1 VTGGLS
7 RFSIGMGDRFGR
19 QGIAQLSAVVEASM
33 LGVGVVPVWN
43 KSFREHSII
52 GTVPSD
58 VRLEADAAVRAL
70 GWKGKYFVDADH
82 IGMKNVGHFT
92 EDCDFF
98 TIDVA
103 DSIGKSADGK
113 DLARFEASG
122 AGLVGKHVLG
132 DGAGLAVD
140 ADQVS
145 AAGRKYL
152 SAVMEAGVVYRRVR
166 DVKAGAGFVVEV
178 SMDETDVPQ
187 SPVEL
192 LCILKMIADQG
203 IPADTVAPR
212 FCGRFNKGVDY
223 GGDVKLF
230 ESEFRMNLLVL
241 AYARKRF
248 GLKDSLKL
256 SMHSGSD
263 KFSIYPIVAGLLEKY
278 GEGLHLKTAGTTWLE
293 EVSGLAGSGGDGL
306 ALARTIY
313 GEALARYDEMVK
325 PYASVVE
332 IDRAELPAAA
342 DVASWDSAT
351 FISAL
356 GHEPGKPL
364 NRSFRQMLHVSFR
377 IAAEKGRAYTDALDR
392 NAAAVSAR
400 VKDNLLRKHIMPLF
414 GKSKGSAD

>member
-1 VTGGLS
+1 
-7 RFSIGMGDRFGR
+7 
-19 QGIAQLSAVVEASM
+19 
-33 LGVGVVPVWN
+33 
-43 KSFREHSII
+43 
-52 GTVPSD
+52 
-58 VRLEADAAVRAL
+58 
-70 GWKGKYFVDADH
+70 
-82 IGMKNVGHFT
+82 
-92 EDCDFF
+92 
-98 TIDVA
+98 
-103 DSIGKSADGK
+103 
-113 DLARFEASG
+113 
-122 AGLVGKHVLG
+122 
-132 DGAGLAVD
+132 
-140 ADQVS
+140 
-145 AAGRKYL
+145 
-152 SAVMEAGVVYRRVR
+152 
-166 DVKAGAGFVVEV
+166 
-178 SMDETDVPQ
+178 MDETDVPQ